1 MADGIHGVLDAA
13 DVGVL
18 RRQTRHQLGAKIGTR
33 ARREIVEDHGQLR
46 HLGDTAKVNLS
57 GKVGRAKIIRGDRE
71 HGVGAHFLSIARE
84 IEDVGIRRIA
94 HSSKDLHAA
103 GNTVHSELQ
112 SLLLLVEAHA
122 VKLADASKQQHAI
135 HARIGKMVKMLAPQ
149 VEIDFSLII
158 RNSDRRAK
166 NAFKHVCISLS
177 RTGAIAQILT

>member
-1 MADGIHGVLDAA
+1 MDKYKAESILPYNKKESIDQVVLVKTGEYGELGVHGASGTNNLARMADGIHGVLDAA

-33 ARREIVEDHGQLR
+33 TRREIVENHGQLR
-46 HLGDTAKVNLS
+46 HLGDTAKVNLRR
-57 GKVGRAKIIRGDRE
+57 KVGRAKIIRGDRE
-71 HGVGAHFLSIARE
+71 HGVGAHFLSIACE

-122 VKLADASKQQHAI
+122 VKLADAS
-135 HARIGKMVKMLAPQ
+135 
-149 VEIDFSLII
+149 
-158 RNSDRRAK
+158 
-166 NAFKHVCISLS
+166 
-177 RTGAIAQILT
+177 RTQDET